1 MHIAATTPKSIDK
14 EGLDKEIVAK
24 EKIIFKEQLKDSG
37 KPENI
42 LEKIIEG
49 KIKKFYEDV
58 CLLEQT
64 FVMENNLKIKELISN
79 FNNDNSINFSVSLSY
94 FKLGQE

>member
-49 KIKKFYEDV
+49 KIKILRR
-58 CLLEQT
+58 CLSTRANFCNGEQ
-64 FVMENNLKIKELISN
+64 LKN
-79 FNNDNSINFSVSLSY
+79 
-94 FKLGQE
+94 

>member
-1 MHIAATTPKSIDK
+1 MLVYKCDVHDKNVEELSKNLCMHIAATTPKSIDK

-42 LEKIIEG
+42 LEKLSKVEL
-49 KIKKFYEDV
+49 KNFTKM
-58 CLLEQT
+58 
-64 FVMENNLKIKELISN
+64 FV
-79 FNNDNSINFSVSLSY
+79 Y
-94 FKLGQE
+94 